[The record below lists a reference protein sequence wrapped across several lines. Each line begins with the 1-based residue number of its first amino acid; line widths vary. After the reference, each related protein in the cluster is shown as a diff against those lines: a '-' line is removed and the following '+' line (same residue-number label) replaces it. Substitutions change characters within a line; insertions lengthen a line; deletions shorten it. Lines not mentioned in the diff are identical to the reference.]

1 MPQSAGVFWEDG
13 GGLLLPVTPLSTSNP
28 RVWYATETLSTGKE
42 EADHLRTA
50 APEEGHR
57 GHLLGF
63 PFASDIPK
71 MPRAAKRKN
80 ETKPNPLFRAEH
92 PVKGRPKFRKL
103 RRLLSVPAKH
113 LPRQQRQSGGP
124 TAGRPGRDK
133 GPSPPAASCK
143 TGPAQ
148 STAFHQSRVRRPQGA
163 VTKYSSS
170 LPPCQGSIADGLV
183 GSLNSPLHKH
193 TRNPRISVSTEA
205 EWGARSSNPTWKPQN
220 RGPLPLPG

>member
-1 MPQSAGVFWEDG
+1 
-13 GGLLLPVTPLSTSNP
+13 
-28 RVWYATETLSTGKE
+28 
-42 EADHLRTA
+42 
-50 APEEGHR
+50 
-57 GHLLGF
+57 
-63 PFASDIPK
+63 

-183 GSLNSPLHKH
+183 GSLNSPLHRH

-205 EWGARSSNPTWKPQN
+205 EWGARSSNPTWKSQS
-220 RGPLPLPG
+220 RGPHSALRVVSEKARRNRRFTNIQFQNIICRTSRFQQKITCSKKWEDLKLNDKRQ